1 MLEHIYLLM
10 WSIRNFF
17 VRPFLYH
24 GPTIICYKA
33 TDELYNNFTTGKIYY
48 SERRDGVSYYVKDDN
63 DCLNEVVRTR
73 FTLIKKIK

>member
-1 MLEHIYLLM
+1 MLENIYLLM

-24 GPTIICYKA
+24 GPTLICYKA
-33 TDELYNNFTTGKIYY
+33 TDEVYNNFTTGKIYY
-48 SERRDGVSYYVKDDN
+48 SERRDEVSYYVKNDN
-63 DCLNEVVRTR
+63 DALDEVARSR